1 MAYCP
6 IRLAVDLDVEEI
18 ITVHYFEYRKD
29 FSFEG
34 ESHDFW
40 EFLCVD
46 KGEVQVRAG
55 TETYLLK
62 KGEMIF
68 HKPNEFH
75 SVMAT
80 GQSAPNLVVISF
92 SCRSEAMRF
101 FENALLTIGEE
112 ERNLLAGILSEAKQ
126 AFLPPFDNP
135 YLTRMERATPASFG
149 SEQLIKNYLEQLLI
163 GLLRKQLKPEAAR
176 QLTKTNKLR
185 SDLETYHRI
194 LEYLEAH
201 LREKVTIEQICED
214 NLIGRS
220 HLQKIFRTRQQCGVI
235 DYFCSMK
242 ISAAKELI
250 RSNEMNFTQIAD
262 YLGYTSIHYFSRQF
276 KKLTGMTPSE
286 YSSSIKALSD

>member
-1 MAYCP
+1 MGYCP
-6 IRLAVDLDVEEI
+6 VRLQVDLDVEEI
-18 ITVHYFEYRKD
+18 VTVHYFEYMND

-46 KGEVQVRAG
+46 KGEVMVQAR
-55 TETYLLK
+55 TETYLLQ
-62 KGEMIF
+62 KGEIIF

-75 SVMAT
+75 SVKAT
-80 GQSAPNLVVISF
+80 GKSAPNLVVISF
-92 SCRSEAMRF
+92 SCRSPAMRF
-101 FENALLTIGEE
+101 FENALWTVGDR
-112 ERNLLAGILSEAKQ
+112 ERQLLAQIISEARK

-135 YLTRMERATPASFG
+135 YLTRMERATPQAFG
-149 SEQLIKNYLEQLLI
+149 SEQLIKICLEQLLI
-163 GLLRKQLKPEAAR
+163 GLLRNQPRSAASG
-176 QLTKTNKLR
+176 QFTKTNKLR
-185 SDLETYHRI
+185 SDLETYRRI
-194 LEYLEAH
+194 LGYLEEH
-201 LREKVTIEQICED
+201 VREKITIQQICQD
-214 NLIGRS
+214 NPIGRS
-220 HLQKIFRTRQQCGVI
+220 HLQKIFRAQQGCGVI

-276 KKLTGMTPSE
+276 RKLTGMTPSE